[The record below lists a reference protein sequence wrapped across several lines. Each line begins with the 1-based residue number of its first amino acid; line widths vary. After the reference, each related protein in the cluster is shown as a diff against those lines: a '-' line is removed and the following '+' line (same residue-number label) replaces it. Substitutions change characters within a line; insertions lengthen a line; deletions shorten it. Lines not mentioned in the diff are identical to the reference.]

1 MSLQHNAE
9 VQVQLVGRARQSIVA
24 LAGACLRMGHV
35 LVGRRLQSKISLT
48 NFEDVPLQFIF
59 EAASLACQSGT
70 GIDGA
75 QGKGSDAFKFL
86 TRGTE
91 WCSQVTLPCGFLFLI
106 RIC

>member
-48 NFEDVPLQFIF
+48 NF
-59 EAASLACQSGT
+59 
-70 GIDGA
+70 
-75 QGKGSDAFKFL
+75 
-86 TRGTE
+86 
-91 WCSQVTLPCGFLFLI
+91 
-106 RIC
+106 